1 MNIDTFLSVIYDKI
15 AASTSTEETL
25 ILSKIAEKIKIN
37 NVRVAS
43 SYGDMISNAQ
53 YVEGTLFFVE
63 DENVLYYTSG
73 SARLPVLSLNNRLF
87 GW

>member
-37 NVRVAS
+37 N
-43 SYGDMISNAQ
+43 
-53 YVEGTLFFVE
+53 F
-63 DENVLYYTSG
+63 
-73 SARLPVLSLNNRLF
+73 LS
-87 GW
+87 